1 MISASAAESVMGELR
16 RRGLFELLESVCR
29 QRGVMPEELYGG
41 CRAQSVAR
49 ARHELWWRIR
59 ALPDRDYSYPEIA
72 RMFGCDSSTVLHGVR
87 AFQRRRLASVEQP

>member
-1 MISASAAESVMGELR
+1 MISASAAQSVMAELC
-16 RRGLFELLESVCR
+16 RRGLSELLESLCR
-29 QRGVMPEELYGG
+29 QRGVMLQELCGG

-72 RMFGCDSSTVLHGVR
+72 RMFGCDASTVLHGVR
-87 AFQRRRLASVEQP
+87 AYQRRLASVEQS